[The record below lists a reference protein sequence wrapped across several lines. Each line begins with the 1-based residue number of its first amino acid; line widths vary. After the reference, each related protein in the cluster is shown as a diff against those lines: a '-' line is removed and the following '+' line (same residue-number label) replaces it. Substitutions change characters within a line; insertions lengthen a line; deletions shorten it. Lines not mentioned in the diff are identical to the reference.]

1 MNYFNL
7 RLVKFFVGSTNEFFH
22 SYGKLFL
29 TGTSNYLFTSGT
41 ENYFFIGAENYFS
54 SYIVN
59 YFFGLQYIA
68 GLRMRGGLARVFDF
82 LGGHF
87 EKCASAFKVF
97 KEHACQDETLSEK
110 ESKEV
115 FTSPYII

>member
-1 MNYFNL
+1 MNFFNL

-22 SYGKLFL
+22 SCGKLFL
-29 TGTSNYLFTSGT
+29 TGTA
-41 ENYFFIGAENYFS
+41 NYFLLLVLRIIFS
-54 SYIVN
+54 LALRIIFHLIVN

-87 EKCASAFKVF
+87 EKCASAYKVF

-115 FTSPYII
+115 FTLPYII